1 VGCAADLLLL
11 SLAAIQLYNHSDIN
25 HCCGQQAFRIREL
38 IERDSSDGT
47 SASRDRGH
55 SRMRNLSD
63 VCRVLLHCDVER
75 RFWCCLNSTCQCANT
90 KVDIGA
96 LSLILHNDQKAGYNC
111 NLKKNRILSTGN
123 TKGPNAPGL
132 PQTMRKLRNI
142 LEMLVIRTTLA
153 AFDR

>member
-47 SASRDRGH
+47 RALRNIGH

-75 RFWCCLNSTCQCANT
+75 RFWCSLNSTCQCSNT
-90 KVDIGA
+90 KVDIG
-96 LSLILHNDQKAGYNC
+96 LCRWFLHHYQKAGYNC
-111 NLKKNRILSTGN
+111 NLKNNRILSTGN

-132 PQTMRKLRNI
+132 LQTMRKLRNI
-142 LEMLVIRTTLA
+142 
-153 AFDR
+153 